1 MHFNYF
7 DSKMAIYI
15 HDQIINNSGG
25 IHGYKDLGL
34 LESTLYHL
42 ENEMYYPNLEDK
54 LTHLLFSINK
64 NHCFTDGNKRAS
76 LSLCT
81 YFLVLNNLDE
91 LVSKFTLKMENV
103 VVDVASNI
111 VDKELLS
118 EIIYSILYESDYSE
132 ELKLKIVRAKMK
144 ALML

>member
-7 DSKMAIYI
+7 TSKEAIYI

-25 IHGYKDLGL
+25 MHGYKDLGL

-42 ENEMYYPNLEDK
+42 ENEMYYPDLEDK

-81 YFLVLNNLDE
+81 YFLVLNNLEE
-91 LVSKFTLKMENV
+91 LVAKFTLKMENI
-103 VVDVASNI
+103 VVDVASNTI
-111 VDKELLS
+111 DRDLLF
-118 EIIYSILYESDYSE
+118 EIISSILYEPSFSE
-132 ELKLKIVRAKMK
+132 ELKLKIVKVKMK